1 MGQIVG
7 NLTEISRKSH
17 GNLTE
22 ISGKSK
28 RAVGLRLFL
37 YFVKNVNIY
46 NNFAHISE
54 KLRTF
59 AIGKR
64 MMVFHPERADG

>member
-1 MGQIVG
+1 MAKWGKLWEISGKSHG
-7 NLTEISRKSH
+7 NLTEISRKSQ
-17 GNLTE
+17 GT
-22 ISGKSK
+22 
-28 RAVGLRLFL
+28 VDLRLFL
-37 YFVKNVNIY
+37 NLVKNVNIY

-59 AIGKR
+59 ALGLR